1 MTSQFHEFDGEQLQ
15 PIDPSLITTR
25 RATDT
30 NLEIIAHK
38 LSRIAAEFMEY
49 KQNNAEAIKRL
60 EQSMRYTHATL
71 TESIQRAADA
81 AESEKTSVNETMS
94 EIAARAYPDGDPDG
108 HRHAHEAWIRKVE
121 ENAAF
126 WRKMREELTKY
137 GLIAFLGFAAVAL
150 WQSFLQGPHK

>member
-1 MTSQFHEFDGEQLQ
+1 MTGFHEFDGENLH
-15 PIDPSLITTR
+15 PIDPSNIPTR

-38 LSRIAAEFMEY
+38 LSRIAAELSEY
-49 KQNNAEAIKRL
+49 KADNTEAIKRL

-71 TESIQRAADA
+71 TESIQRAAEA
-81 AESEKTSVNETMS
+81 AESAKISVKDTIS
-94 EIAARAYPDGDPDG
+94 EVMEAAYPDGDADG
-108 HRHAHEAWIRKVE
+108 HRHAHEAWIKKTE

-126 WRKMREELTKY
+126 WKKMREELTKY
-137 GLIAFLGFAAVAL
+137 GLVAFLGFAAVAL